1 MKGWKLIV
9 CKIWKGGRKIVTC
22 LYISRKN
29 QWFDMRDRSMGAFK
43 LSLHTDNLLH
53 TFFLTTT
60 RRIWD
65 AEGDII
71 SLKNGHLL
79 DMDFVCRQMLWKYIF
94 TPIPNCLHMIC
105 NLVNFNSDIHLTPNF
120 CCYKIIRQNI
130 CYIVLTDNTWIYIS
144 HLKTFDNIMLDHKD
158 KSHSM
163 LRHLSAK
170 YKNKTFIRVSKC
182 KNLFRTIIPFYCLN
196 IYNYTLKYQYFE
208 IFWCAWRLM
217 PPLMRIHIARLRLIC
232 FDAHIYTNTHH

>member
-1 MKGWKLIV
+1 MICYSDYTSIIIKYLTHVRSHYFMILMKIMKGWKLIV

-71 SLKNGHLL
+71 SWK
-79 DMDFVCRQMLWKYIF
+79 MDTCLIWILYVDKCCGNTYSRLFQIVYIWFVIL
-94 TPIPNCLHMIC
+94 
-105 NLVNFNSDIHLTPNF
+105 
-120 CCYKIIRQNI
+120 
-130 CYIVLTDNTWIYIS
+130 
-144 HLKTFDNIMLDHKD
+144 
-158 KSHSM
+158 
-163 LRHLSAK
+163 
-170 YKNKTFIRVSKC
+170 
-182 KNLFRTIIPFYCLN
+182 
-196 IYNYTLKYQYFE
+196 
-208 IFWCAWRLM
+208 
-217 PPLMRIHIARLRLIC
+217 
-232 FDAHIYTNTHH
+232 